1 MAVIAI
7 SGPLTTYGVTTRPE
21 ASKTSQM
28 VRVSKKIIEHMVPMI
43 SALCHPKV
51 SSFDA
56 GFIDIL
62 IANMDIMKPIMSEP
76 KCAVSV
82 KIAIEFA
89 KYPPMHYAMI
99 KKIDTNDTN
108 FNLAMDASYNY

>member
-1 MAVIAI
+1 MTAVIAI

-21 ASKTSQM
+21 ASNTSQM

-62 IANMDIMKPIMSEP
+62 IANIDIMKPIISEP
-76 KCAVSV
+76 K
-82 KIAIEFA
+82 
-89 KYPPMHYAMI
+89 
-99 KKIDTNDTN
+99 
-108 FNLAMDASYNY
+108 